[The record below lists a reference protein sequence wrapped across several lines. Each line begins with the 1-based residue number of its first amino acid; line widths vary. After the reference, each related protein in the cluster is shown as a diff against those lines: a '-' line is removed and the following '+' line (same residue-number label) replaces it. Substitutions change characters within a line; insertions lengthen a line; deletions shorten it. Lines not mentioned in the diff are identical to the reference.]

1 MGTLF
6 LTAPE
11 FIPELIEETVAETV
25 ATVTE
30 VIVTLEQYE
39 PMVEYLNSIY
49 AFMLFFVIVIL
60 CYFAYKFFRIFF

>member
-11 FIPELIEETVAETV
+11 FIPELIEETVTETV

-39 PMVEYLNSIY
+39 PLVEYLNSIY
-49 AFMLFFVIVIL
+49 AFLLFFVIVIL